1 MKDQNQLEIE
11 GVEALKR
18 LLPIAQGFS
27 GQCRIVAAFLL
38 GLYDGN
44 RFPFN
49 MNDFRVLDHAVFT
62 DCLAVLRMDANPKKE
77 VHTYF
82 DNGNAIWEELA
93 VAWSIK
99 DHINKNL
106 GATK

>member
-1 MKDQNQLEIE
+1 MDDQNQREIE

-38 GLYDGN
+38 GLYDGD

-49 MNDFRVLDHAVFT
+49 MNDFRILDPRIFS
-62 DCLAVLRMDANPKKE
+62 DCLTVLKMDINPKRD

-82 DNGNAIWEELA
+82 ENGAAIWEELA

-99 DHINKNL
+99 DFYEQK
-106 GATK
+106 